1 MLNCREVAERAS
13 EYIDR
18 ELSWRGYLA
27 IRMHLLMCRVCR
39 EYVRQLV
46 LVTRA
51 LRYWPADDVTSD
63 RP

>member
-1 MLNCREVAERAS
+1 MLKCRDVAEQAS

-27 IRMHLLMCRVCR
+27 VRLHLLMCRVCR
-39 EYVRQLV
+39 EYVRQLA

-51 LRYWPADDVTSD
+51 LRHLPADDVTSNH
-63 RP
+63 P

>member
-1 MLNCREVAERAS
+1 MLNCREVAEWAS

-27 IRMHLLMCRVCR
+27 VRLHLLMCRLCR
-39 EYVRQLV
+39 EYVRQLS
-46 LVTRA
+46 LVART
-51 LRYWPADDVTSD
+51 LRHLPADDVTSD